1 MIRNGEAGLRDWFE
15 TPDAYDV
22 LDDAVMGCLPMSTV
36 VEICEDFQVSLK
48 SFRAALDS
56 ALRDGF

>member
-1 MIRNGEAGLRDWFE
+1 MIRYGEAGLRDWLE
-15 TPDAYDV
+15 TSDAYQV
-22 LDDAVMGCLPMSTV
+22 LDDAVMGCLLDSQV
-36 VEICEDFQVSLK
+36 DELCEDFRVTRG